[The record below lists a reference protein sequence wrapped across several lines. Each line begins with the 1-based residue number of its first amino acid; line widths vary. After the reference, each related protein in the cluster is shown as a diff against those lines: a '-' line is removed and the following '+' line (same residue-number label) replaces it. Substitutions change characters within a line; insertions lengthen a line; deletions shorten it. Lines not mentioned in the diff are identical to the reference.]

1 MGALMHS
8 TVAIRA
14 AITVAAI
21 ILVLIVSRAIRR
33 FRARG
38 LRKMWSILFGRHDP
52 ESRGQVPVFRVVAL
66 GLAGSGK
73 TVFFASMFHALSVPR
88 LGRSYFLE
96 TDVRQRVALGP
107 PEPFGCVGGFGEDV
121 TGRLVFSE
129 QHLSGAVDQKRPR
142 VPGVIGREVR

>member
-1 MGALMHS
+1 MHS

-96 TDVRQRVALGP
+96 TDVRQRVALGATYKQVASIV
-107 PEPFGCVGGFGEDV
+107 EPW
-121 TGRLVFSE
+121 
-129 QHLSGAVDQKRPR
+129 PR
-142 VPGVIGREVR
+142 GTWGMTLGSRKGLTTTCG